1 MEQYKN
7 ETEEKTEQV
16 SKKIL
21 MLARNELYLRMHFMD
36 VALSSFE
43 YVRDDSVFFTAT
55 DGFGMYYNPS
65 VLGGTFKKSRIEVN
79 RAYLHMVLH
88 CIFRHMIKRKGRRED
103 IWNLACDIAVGSVA
117 DSLNV
122 RGVKKGQSWLR
133 QKTYR
138 KLAEK
143 NKVLTAERVYRE
155 LEAWE
160 LPERDFVALMQEF
173 TVDDHKY
180 WAKDEEKNRESEL
193 NKKWQDISE
202 QMQTDMET
210 FSQEASSNA
219 GNMLRQVQVENKER
233 YDYRSF
239 LKKFAVLKEEMSVDE
254 DTFDYIFYTYGL
266 SLYGNMPLVEPQEW
280 KEVKKVEDFVIVIDT
295 SMSCSGEL
303 VKNFL
308 EETYG
313 ILSENDSFFQKVN
326 IHILQC
332 DEEVQRDKKITCQ
345 KELKEYMEN
354 LELAGEGGTDFRPAF
369 AYINQMIEDHRFER
383 LKGVIYFTDG
393 QGVFP
398 NKRPVYETAFVFM
411 RSDYE
416 DAQVPPWAMK
426 LILEEEELRE
436 YGH

>member
-103 IWNLACDIAVGSVA
+103 IWNLACDIAVESVG

-160 LPERDFVALMQEF
+160 LPERDFAALMQEF

-266 SLYGNMPLVEPQEW
+266 SLY
-280 KEVKKVEDFVIVIDT
+280 
-295 SMSCSGEL
+295 
-303 VKNFL
+303 
-308 EETYG
+308 
-313 ILSENDSFFQKVN
+313 LSL
-326 IHILQC
+326 IHI
-332 DEEVQRDKKITCQ
+332 
-345 KELKEYMEN
+345 
-354 LELAGEGGTDFRPAF
+354 
-369 AYINQMIEDHRFER
+369 
-383 LKGVIYFTDG
+383 
-393 QGVFP
+393 
-398 NKRPVYETAFVFM
+398 
-411 RSDYE
+411 
-416 DAQVPPWAMK
+416 
-426 LILEEEELRE
+426 
-436 YGH
+436 